1 MQEAG
6 KRVRGF
12 TMEDPIK
19 NKIMSS
25 QWDPEINGEI
35 TVKILKIRN

>member
-12 TMEDPIK
+12 TMEDPINDK
-19 NKIMSS
+19 LMSF
-25 QWDPEINGEI
+25 NGTLRSME
-35 TVKILKIRN
+35 K